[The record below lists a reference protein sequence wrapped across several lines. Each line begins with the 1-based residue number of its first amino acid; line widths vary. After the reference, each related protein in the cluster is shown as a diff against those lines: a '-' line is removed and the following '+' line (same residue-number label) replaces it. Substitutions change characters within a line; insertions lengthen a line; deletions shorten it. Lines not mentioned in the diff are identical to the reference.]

1 MREVKDD
8 LELLLWLLLV
18 FAVVVVVDAFVV
30 VVVFGVSSWR
40 DACLTET
47 AVHSDVSS
55 LFFFF
60 YSFIHLLSSP
70 NKLYKFIC
78 TNVSVCVQKTN
89 KQTDRRHPLRLIR
102 FG

>member
-1 MREVKDD
+1 MISDD

-18 FAVVVVVDAFVV
+18 FAVVVVVGDAFVV

-55 LFFFF
+55 LFFFL
-60 YSFIHLLSSP
+60 FIHSLVI
-70 NKLYKFIC
+70 F
-78 TNVSVCVQKTN
+78 T
-89 KQTDRRHPLRLIR
+89 
-102 FG
+102 

>member
-8 LELLLWLLLV
+8 LELLLWLSLV

-60 YSFIHLLSSP
+60 LFIHSLVI
-70 NKLYKFIC
+70 F
-78 TNVSVCVQKTN
+78 T
-89 KQTDRRHPLRLIR
+89 
-102 FG
+102 

>member
-1 MREVKDD
+1 MISDD

-60 YSFIHLLSSP
+60 IHSFTCYLHLI
-70 NKLYKFIC
+70 NFI
-78 TNVSVCVQKTN
+78 S
-89 KQTDRRHPLRLIR
+89 LFALM
-102 FG
+102 

>member
-1 MREVKDD
+1 MISDD

-18 FAVVVVVDAFVV
+18 FAVVVVVVVVGDAFVV

-60 YSFIHLLSSP
+60 LFIHSLVI
-70 NKLYKFIC
+70 F
-78 TNVSVCVQKTN
+78 T
-89 KQTDRRHPLRLIR
+89 
-102 FG
+102 